1 MKIQSRVKSA
11 APAPPPLDPQEAL
24 RHIKTLALAAQDSSD
39 MDMIHEHVRMILAL
53 VDKALPRRRRSDRHG
68 D

>member
-1 MKIQSRVKSA
+1 M
-11 APAPPPLDPQEAL
+11 PTTPPPLDPKEAL
-24 RHIKTLALAAQDSSD
+24 RHLKT
-39 MDMIHEHVRMILAL
+39 MIRMASETDDFDLVRKLLGEMQRV